1 MLATTL
7 LQTGPF
13 VTVDIE
19 TTGCRPGTN
28 GIIEIG
34 AVRIESGA
42 ITDRFSTLVRPDEPI
57 PPAIRHLTG
66 IDDEMVASAPEI
78 GTVMAAFREFTD
90 GAVLVAHNHRFD
102 MGFLDF
108 EAERAWGLP
117 FPRPVLDTLALARR
131 LHPELPRHNLR
142 VLAEFYGAP
151 ARPNHRAFP
160 DALATAHILQQM
172 LDELTSMG
180 LVTAGDVAG
189 LCGLPRQGALA
200 RKLTLATH
208 LPDCPGVYLFRD
220 DGGHVVFVGRA
231 KNLRTRA
238 RSHFY
243 APAELGSAHPGAV
256 AASIDHV
263 VCVSPLDALLLE
275 HRLIA
280 RYEPTFNRRHTHP
293 RQPLYIHASTDDE
306 FPTFRVTRRRMR
318 SGVLFG
324 PVSNEW
330 AARTVVA
337 SLARHFGLRQCTGSV
352 ATRARRACPRR
363 GTGACPQ
370 PCMGA
375 VDADAYA
382 RRVQAALAVLGGQ
395 SVRFRTALQRL
406 RDQAASAQRYEDAIL
421 YRDAIRAL
429 DRTVAALNVFERA
442 RSEPVRVLVEGDAT
456 GGVAH
461 VLVHGSRMTAVRMTR
476 AEIADPAH
484 TQRLVRALTRASAR
498 AADPPAM
505 TARRLREVLLVDSYR
520 QQHLP
525 VEVPVNGDVRAAAAA
540 VSVALRRTVRAPRKR
555 HEAAAGA

>member
-7 LQTGPF
+7 LETGPF

-34 AVRIESGA
+34 AVRIESGL

-57 PPAIRHLTG
+57 PPAIQHLTG
-66 IDDEMVASAPEI
+66 IDDAMVASAPDI
-78 GTVMAAFREFTD
+78 VTVMTLFREFTRD
-90 GAVLVAHNHRFD
+90 AVLVAHNHRFD

-108 EAERAWGLP
+108 EAERCWGAP

-142 VLAEFYGAP
+142 VLAEFYGASSL
-151 ARPNHRAFP
+151 PNHRAFP

-172 LDELTSMG
+172 FAELSHMG

-220 DGGHVVFVGRA
+220 EGGRVVFVGRA

-243 APAELGSAHPGAV
+243 APAELGSAHPGAA

-280 RYEPTFNRRHTHP
+280 RYEPTFNRHT
-293 RQPLYIHASTDDE
+293 RSKQPLYIHVSTAEE
-306 FPTFRVTRRRMR
+306 FPALRVTRRLLK
-318 SGVLFG
+318 SGMLYG
-324 PVSNEW
+324 PLSNEW
-330 AARTVVA
+330 AARTVVQA
-337 SLARHFGLRQCTGSV
+337 LARHFGLRQCAGPLS
-352 ATRARRACPRR
+352 ARVRRPCPRR
-363 GTGACPQ
+363 DIGSCPQ
-370 PCMGA
+370 PCLGA
-375 VDADAYA
+375 VEPDTYA
-382 RRVQAALAVLGGQ
+382 RRLQAALGVLDGEP
-395 SVRFRTALQRL
+395 SRFRSALQRL
-406 RDQAASAQRYEDAIL
+406 RDQAASDQRYEDAIQ
-421 YRDAIRAL
+421 YRDAVRAL
-429 DRTVAALNVFERA
+429 DRTLSALGVVERA
-442 RSEPVRVLVEGDAT
+442 RREPVCVLVEGDPT
-456 GGVAH
+456 GAVAH
-461 VLVHGSRMTAVRMTR
+461 VLVHGSRMAAVRMTR

-484 TQRLVRALTRASAR
+484 VERLQRVLARASAR
-498 AADPPAM
+498 ATEAARM
-505 TARRLREVLLVDSYR
+505 TPRRLREVLLVDSYR
-520 QQHLP
+520 QQHAP
-525 VEVPVNGDVRAAAAA
+525 IEIPVNGDARAAAAA
-540 VSVALRRTVRAPRKR
+540 VSNALRRTVRAPRKR
-555 HEAAAGA
+555 HAAAADV